1 MICRCNFRVCSL
13 QDWGDVR
20 GRRNLGYLYALEHGA
35 QRLMEL
41 DGR

>member
-1 MICRCNFRVCSL
+1 MCSL

-35 QRLMEL
+35 KRLMEL